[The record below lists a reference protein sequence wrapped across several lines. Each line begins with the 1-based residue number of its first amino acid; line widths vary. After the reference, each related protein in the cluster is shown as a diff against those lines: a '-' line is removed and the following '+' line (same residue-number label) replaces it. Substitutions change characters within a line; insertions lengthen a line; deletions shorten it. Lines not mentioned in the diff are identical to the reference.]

1 MVLFIMIDCKSAA
14 VERPLSILYMESIY
28 DYWEETT
35 VLHAAYGCYLYGKN
49 FVSSVG
55 YEILVMDE
63 KTAGCVVKYEMRLKD
78 ACACIINE
86 GL

>member
-1 MVLFIMIDCKSAA
+1 
-14 VERPLSILYMESIY
+14 MESIY
-28 DYWEETT
+28 DYWDWRPP

>member
-1 MVLFIMIDCKSAA
+1 MTIGR
-14 VERPLSILYMESIY
+14 RPRCF
-28 DYWEETT
+28 T
-35 VLHAAYGCYLYGKN
+35 LHRVFFLYGKN

>member
-1 MVLFIMIDCKSAA
+1 M
-14 VERPLSILYMESIY
+14 ERPLSLIYMESIY

-35 VLHAAYGCYLYGKN
+35 STSRCIRLFSYYNVYGKN

-63 KTAGCVVKYEMRLKD
+63 KTAGCVVEYEMRLKD
-78 ACACIINE
+78 ACACILNE